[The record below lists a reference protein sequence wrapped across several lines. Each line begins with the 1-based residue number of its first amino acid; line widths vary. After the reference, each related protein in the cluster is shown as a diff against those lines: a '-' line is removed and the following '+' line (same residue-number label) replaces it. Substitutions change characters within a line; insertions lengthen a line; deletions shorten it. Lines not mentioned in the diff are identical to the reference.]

1 MSVKFLPIVFALLIG
16 FIYVGVGNGAINKP
30 MPDPDNPL

>member
-16 FIYVGVGNGAINKP
+16 FIYVGVGNDAANTP
-30 MPDPDNPL
+30 MPSPD